1 MKGRDLMKKTIL
13 FPIAAWILAGWGNE
27 ATLDGKLG
35 GSEASFV
42 EAHGPNQQEEDA
54 EGLTAIF
61 DYMSES
67 GIAVTFIEDHAV
79 SLLVS
84 LSNEEN
90 SGLTLDEALDYTEEF
105 IPEDAELVEE
115 GESMQN
121 MIYIYESS
129 LLHEAVGGEDTDT
142 QTFSIRFNA
151 DGVDNYTAAQI
162 QTDQIDEEE

>member
-1 MKGRDLMKKTIL
+1 MAKAIL
-13 FPIAAWILAGWGNE
+13 LKVCELALAGCGNE
-27 ATLDGKLG
+27 ANLDGKLG

-42 EAHGPNQQEEDA
+42 ESHGPNQQDEDA

-67 GIAVTFIEDHAV
+67 GTAATFIQDHAV
-79 SLLVS
+79 FLLIS

-90 SGLTLDEALDYTEEF
+90 SGLTLEEALDYTEEF

-115 GESMQN
+115 GEPMQN

-151 DGVDNYTAAQI
+151 DGEDNYTAAQI
-162 QTDQIDEEE
+162 QTDQINEEE